1 LPNSICIS
9 TINDRHATPAIE
21 AAFAD
26 TPVVF
31 VDGPRQC
38 GKSTLVQAL
47 AARRPPMRY
56 LTLDDASVLAAARA
70 DPVGFLA
77 ALDGPSVIDE
87 VQRAPELFLPLKA
100 AVDRDRRPGRFLL
113 TGSADALLLP
123 HLADAL
129 VGRMERVTLWP
140 FSQGERAGTREDFLA
155 AVFADTLPPLAYAT
169 DARADVVE
177 RVLAGGFP
185 EALAR
190 KGSRRAAWFGSYIT
204 TLLQRDVRDL
214 ARVSAL
220 HELPRLLTLLATRT
234 AQPHNLADHSRA
246 LGMPHTTLQRHLAL
260 LEATYLVQRVPA
272 WSPNLGKRLVRA
284 PKVVV
289 VDSGVAAW
297 LQGLDAERLR
307 QQPHVFGPLLEA
319 FVGMELRKQLGW
331 TRHRATVHHYR
342 SHAGA
347 EVDLVLEDAAGRVV
361 GIEVKAAATV
371 GLADFRGLKALQA
384 DLGER
389 WLRGVVL
396 YLGDVVLPFGDRR
409 VAMPVSAI
417 WRATSA

>member
-1 LPNSICIS
+1 
-9 TINDRHATPAIE
+9 
-21 AAFAD
+21 
-26 TPVVF
+26 
-31 VDGPRQC
+31 
-38 GKSTLVQAL
+38 
-47 AARRPPMRY
+47 
-56 LTLDDASVLAAARA
+56 
-70 DPVGFLA
+70 
-77 ALDGPSVIDE
+77 
-87 VQRAPELFLPLKA
+87 
-100 AVDRDRRPGRFLL
+100 
-113 TGSADALLLP
+113 
-123 HLADAL
+123 
-129 VGRMERVTLWP
+129 
-140 FSQGERAGTREDFLA
+140 
-155 AVFADTLPPLAYAT
+155 
-169 DARADVVE
+169 
-177 RVLAGGFP
+177 
-185 EALAR
+185 
-190 KGSRRAAWFGSYIT
+190 
-204 TLLQRDVRDL
+204 
-214 ARVSAL
+214 
-220 HELPRLLTLLATRT
+220 
-234 AQPHNLADHSRA
+234 
-246 LGMPHTTLQRHLAL
+246 
-260 LEATYLVQRVPA
+260 
-272 WSPNLGKRLVRA
+272 VRA

-331 TRHRATVHHYR
+331 TRHRATLHHYR